1 MNEFFLK
8 INEQISLNVCSEG
21 LRILCQEVDIN
32 TKISQKPENLYEKK
46 VYPLL
51 PILVEMG
58 LAETEE
64 NGFLIP
70 NQHLDEL
77 YGDNSD
83 TRETLVG
90 DQLIGI
96 LPSCAPFT
104 IDIEN
109 SVFLANS
116 ELEYRIRFHHGLREV
131 YPKRI
136 GRFLKISSQYY
147 ILPYNLFELIE
158 TIDEFNLLPPQERT
172 TETNYQYFSKI
183 KLLGEGEVNLSEA
196 MQNERIF
203 VPQQMGLNF
212 ETDEEGRLYVYPEFD
227 GIDKQSFKEQFLAQD
242 HAKSIYRF
250 VTPDGGRKRI
260 VISPEIKDAMNHM
273 RQNLMGLSGDEKDR
287 VLLKPQDVF
296 AGVCPPETIKTYL
309 EDFGPR
315 VIGIGPYVYQPIPKL
330 KQVDRPNILGDWDT
344 TASPEWQPILD
355 VVDGEGKPVDI
366 PLEGEEQITDL
377 RQQVQSALLEGKTT
391 IEIHTKEG
399 ERFILAPSTQLA
411 QNLEKLSWVYE
422 EKTKPIHKLKDE
434 QASKFV
440 LIEDNLGELGFNEIS
455 KNPEVFTAHTFERPN
470 SLIDSLNDEAFDLKS
485 FQKEGV
491 TWLQANFI
499 AGRSG
504 VLLADDM
511 GLGKTLQVLSFLAW
525 LIENGWKKHLPIND
539 PLWDR
544 ESFSNGF
551 PYNHPILIVAP
562 ITLLENW
569 ESEIEKFFKAN
580 NEIFNLVFTI
590 KSSNIKSLLK
600 NDSLKGREY
609 KTGYASLDLDLLKR
623 FKVIITNYDTVKNYQ
638 HSFGRVRWSV
648 LITDEAQEI
657 KNPKPDVTRALK
669 EVASNSRYKIAMTGT
684 PIENTLL
691 DLWCIMDF
699 CSPGLLGSA
708 KEFRNKYENHEGPE
722 LQNTIAL
729 LRNDLQHNQGH
740 SAYVLSRFKEEYL
753 RDELPTKIVDDSQL
767 PLSARFTLS
776 ATEWQTV
783 EDIFRAGL
791 KIKKRGHHFEII
803 HQLAKFYQHPALL
816 QDNWQHYTT
825 DEMLKMS
832 TKFNWLYQCLLKI
845 QSKGQKALIFTRAV
859 NMQQLIRQML
869 VEKFGVSLA
878 PINGESKSTARTGK
892 SERHKTLEAFKD
904 TPGFCALILSPDV
917 AGVGLNI
924 VEANHV
930 IHYGRWWNPALEDQA
945 TCRAYR
951 LGQKNNVY
959 VYYPISQSPIE
970 GKTTFD
976 ETLHQLLEYKSGLRK
991 DFLIPIDA
999 CNVNELDALNDMFK
1013 QFDLVQD
1020 TEPFSW
1026 QDLNTI
1032 NGYEFE
1038 GFVSLL
1044 LKAQGYQTWVTPR
1057 THDYG
1062 ADVVAV
1068 KDNIAYL
1075 VQCKH
1080 GNPDAKVV
1088 EELIS
1093 AFDSYIQWIPAKKYK
1108 ISLVL
1113 ATSQKIK
1120 GKVNEISKNVNRE
1133 ILPWDKD
1140 TIESWLKKTSL
1151 TRSDIL
1157 AEDMQRLSSAKDIAK
1172 QFITPN
1178 AKSTVH
1184 LSL

>member
-1 MNEFFLK
+1 MNELFLK
-8 INEQISLNVCSEG
+8 INEQISLNICPEG

-32 TKISQKPENLYEKK
+32 TKISQTPESLYEKK
-46 VYPLL
+46 VYPIL
-51 PILVEMG
+51 PILLEMG

-70 NQHLDEL
+70 NQHLDEV
-77 YGDNSD
+77 YGDYSG

-96 LPSCAPFT
+96 LPSRAPFT

-109 SVFLANS
+109 SVFLAS
-116 ELEYRIRFHHGLREV
+116 PELKYRIRFHHGLREV

-147 ILPYNLFELIE
+147 ILPYSLFELIE
-158 TIDEFNLLPPQERT
+158 TIEEFNLLAPQDRN
-172 TETNYQYFSKI
+172 TEANYQYFSKI

-203 VPQQMGLNF
+203 VPQQIGLNF

-242 HAKSIYRF
+242 HAKSIYHF

-273 RQNLMGLSGDEKDR
+273 RQNLMGLSGEEKDR

-296 AGVCPPETIKTYL
+296 AGICPPETIKTSL

-315 VIGIGPYVYQPIPKL
+315 VIGIGSYVYQPIPKL
-330 KQVDRPNILGDWDT
+330 KQVDRPNILGDWDSK
-344 TASPEWQPILD
+344 AAPEWQPILE
-355 VVDGEGKPVDI
+355 VVDGEGESVEI
-366 PLEGEEQITDL
+366 PLDGGEQITNL
-377 RQQVQSALLEGKTT
+377 RQQVQAALLEGKPA
-391 IEIHTKEG
+391 IEIHTKEN
-399 ERFILAPSTQLA
+399 ESFILTPSTQLA
-411 QNLEKLSWVYE
+411 QQLEKLSQVYE
-422 EKTKPIHKLKDE
+422 EKTKPSHKLKDE

-440 LIEDNLGELGFNEIS
+440 LIETNVEKLGFNESS
-455 KNPEVFTAHTFERPN
+455 KSPEIFTEHTFERPN
-470 SLIDSLNDEAFDLKS
+470 SLIDSLNGESFDLKS

-491 TWLQANFI
+491 AWLQANFI

-525 LIENGWKKHLPIND
+525 LIENGWKKHLSIND
-539 PLWDR
+539 PLWSR

-569 ESEIEKFFKAN
+569 ESEIKKFFKST
-580 NEIFNLVFTI
+580 NEIFNPFFTI
-590 KSSNIKSLLK
+590 KSSNIKTLLK
-600 NDSLKGREY
+600 SDSLKGREY

-648 LITDEAQEI
+648 LVTDEAQEI

-708 KEFRNKYENHEGPE
+708 KEFRNKYENHEGTE
-722 LQNTIAL
+722 FQNAIAL

-740 SAYVLSRFKEEYL
+740 SAYVLSRFKEDYL
-753 RDELPTKIVDDSQL
+753 KDELPTKIVDDSQL
-767 PLSARFTLS
+767 PLSARFTLN

-783 EDIFRAGL
+783 EDIFCASL
-791 KIKKRGHHFEII
+791 KIKKRSHHFEVI

-825 DEMLKMS
+825 DKMLEMS

-845 QSKGQKALIFTRAV
+845 QEKGQKALIFTRSV

-869 VEKFGVSLA
+869 IEKFGISLA

-892 SERHKTLEAFKD
+892 SERHKTLDAFKE

-959 VYYPISQSPIE
+959 VYYPISKSPIE
-970 GKTTFD
+970 GKATFD

-999 CNVNELDALNDMFK
+999 CNVNELDALKDMLK
-1013 QFDLVQD
+1013 QFDFAQD
-1020 TEPFSW
+1020 TEPLSW
-1026 QDLNTI
+1026 QDLNSL

-1038 GFVSLL
+1038 GFVSIL
-1044 LKAQGYQTWVTPR
+1044 LKAEGYQTWVTPR
-1057 THDYG
+1057 TQDYG

-1068 KDNIAYL
+1068 KDNIVYL
-1075 VQCKH
+1075 VQCKK
-1080 GNPDAKVV
+1080 GIPDAKVLD
-1088 EELIS
+1088 ELIS
-1093 AFDSYIQWIPAKKYK
+1093 AFDSYIQWIAPRKYK

-1113 ATSQKIK
+1113 ATSQKIT
-1120 GKVNEISKNVNRE
+1120 GKVKELLKNVNRE
-1133 ILPWDKD
+1133 IIQWDQDKLK
-1140 TIESWLKKTSL
+1140 SWLDRTTL
-1151 TRSDIL
+1151 TRSDIFK
-1157 AEDMQRLSSAKDIAK
+1157 EDMERLSSAKDISK
-1172 QFITPN
+1172 
-1178 AKSTVH
+1178 H
-1184 LSL
+1184 LIS